1 MSETHQK
8 HLEESIQLE
17 LNLATLYTIFNDSFS
32 EDEDFWWELA
42 MEERGHAALLQQEKK
57 QPQQNEFFPKNL
69 LAKELQPL
77 VDANR
82 KISELISK
90 YKTNPPSRG
99 EALQTALD
107 LEMAA
112 GESHFQQFLDCP
124 TKSPASNIFK
134 QLNQDDCDHAA
145 RILAYREKY
154 LTE

>member
-1 MSETHQK
+1 MPETHQK

-42 MEERGHAALLQQEKK
+42 MEERGHASLLQQEKK
-57 QPQQNEFFPKNL
+57 EPQQSEFFPNNL
-69 LAKELQPL
+69 LAKELQSL
-77 VDANR
+77 VEANAR
-82 KISELISK
+82 IVQLIST
-90 YKTNPPSRG
+90 YKMNPPSRG
-99 EALQTALD
+99 EALQTAID

-124 TKSPASNIFK
+124 TSSPAANIFK

-145 RILAYREKY
+145 RILQYMQKN
-154 LTE
+154 LID